1 MTPFLDVPFLPE
13 EAYIKFL
20 NNNSA
25 HIDSIHFSL
34 MGDKRLDNR
43 ISKESFDK
51 PDEIIRSLGQISIAN
66 KYLLLNSIFYGPSL
80 LTDTKQLRPLV
91 DCIETCL
98 HEGVINGIIY
108 CDQYLLQALSNEAP
122 DLAAELEA
130 IPGINTMLDS
140 QAKISSHLAYIGET
154 SFRLPSKLTLDRS
167 LNRNLEKLTDT
178 VRWCR
183 QGYPKMRLE
192 LLANEGCL
200 PFCPYR
206 TSHDAYIALGNHEG
220 KDQSFDLT
228 KELGC
233 MQLLDKQPHRL
244 LQSPFIRPEDAES
257 YLDQVDFILLCG
269 RAQGADF
276 LKKTISAYINR
287 SHDGNLLDLL
297 DSMNWLSEHLY
308 VENTALS
315 FDFAN
320 MLSVCNNRCN
330 SCGFCMEL
338 FQTISRSR
346 SQSTK
351 KIEKNKRCAE
361 AVI

>member
-1 MTPFLDVPFLPE
+1 MTPFLDVPFFPE
-13 EAYIKFL
+13 EAYIEFL

-25 HIDSIHFSL
+25 HIDSIHFSF
-34 MGDKRLDNR
+34 MGEKRMDNR
-43 ISKESFDK
+43 ITEESFNK
-51 PDEIIRSLGQISIAN
+51 PDEVIRMLGQLSVSN

-80 LTDTKQLRPLV
+80 LTDTKQLKPLI
-91 DCIETCL
+91 DYLHTCVN
-98 HEGVINGIIY
+98 EGVISGIVY
-108 CDQYLLQALSNEAP
+108 CDQHLLQSLSNEAP
-122 DLAAELEA
+122 DLVAELEA

-154 SFRLPSKLTLDRS
+154 NFRLPSKLTLDRS

-183 QGYPKMRLE
+183 QGYPETKLE

-206 TSHDAYIALGNHEG
+206 ASHDAYIALGNHEG
-220 KDQSFDLT
+220 NDRSSRLT

-233 MQLLDKQPHRL
+233 MQLLNRQPYRL

-257 YLDQVDFILLCG
+257 YLAHVDFILLCG

-276 LKKTISAYINR
+276 LQKTISAYINR

-308 VENTALS
+308 VENSALS

-338 FQTISRSR
+338 FQTIAHSR
-346 SQSTK
+346 SQSIK
-351 KIEKNKRCAE
+351 KNEKNESCAA